1 MHLLKYVKFKYQVDK
16 LIAFILIIFLI
27 PVFLLISFLILITMG
42 NPIVFRQL
50 RPGLKSKPFYIYKFK
65 TLKNIFNKKGEL
77 LKDSERKT
85 YLGEFLRSTSL
96 DELLELINIVKGD
109 MSFIGPRPLLMEYLP
124 LYTDKQSKRHDLK
137 PGLTGFAQVNGRN
150 LISWEKKFELDCFY
164 VENLSF
170 ILDIKIIFKTIFKII
185 KREGINSKD
194 NKPVIKFTG
203 SKSYK

>member
-50 RPGLKSKPFYIYKFK
+50 RPGLKSKPFYIYKFR
-65 TLKNIFNKKGEL
+65 TLKNLFNKKGEL

>member
-50 RPGLKSKPFYIYKFK
+50 RPGLKSKPFYIYKFR
-65 TLKNIFNKKGEL
+65 TLKNLFNKKGEL

-194 NKPVIKFTG
+194 NKSVIKFTG